1 MPLVEVTHDA
11 DVPVAALDVLV
22 RVLPHAV
29 SSAVECPEEPYD
41 HDLQPGDVELRFR
54 ARGPRDVGGL
64 PVTVEIRSKWFES
77 RARDRQ
83 ERCSTLARTLADAT
97 GTRVGVYLSLPV
109 AGWGE
114 AP

>member
-1 MPLVEVTHDA
+1 MPIVEVSHDA
-11 DVPVAALDVLV
+11 DVPATALGALA

-29 SSAVECPEEPYD
+29 SLAVECPEEPYD
-41 HDLQPGDVELRFR
+41 HELRPGDVELRFR
-54 ARGPRDVGGL
+54 ERGPRDVGGL
-64 PVTVEIRSKWFES
+64 PITVEVRSRWFES

-83 ERCSTLARTLADAT
+83 ERSDVLARTLAAV
-97 GTRVGVYLSLPV
+97 TRTPVGVYLSLPV

>member
-1 MPLVEVTHDA
+1 MPIVEVSHDA
-11 DVPVAALDVLV
+11 DVPATILDDLA
-22 RVLPHAV
+22 RILPHAV
-29 SSAVECPEEPYD
+29 SLAVECPEEPYD
-41 HDLQPGDVELRFR
+41 HDLRPGDVELRFR

-64 PVTVEIRSKWFES
+64 TVTVEVRSRWFES

-83 ERCSTLARTLADAT
+83 ERCDALARTLAATT
-97 GTRVGVYLSLPV
+97 GTTVGVFLSLPV